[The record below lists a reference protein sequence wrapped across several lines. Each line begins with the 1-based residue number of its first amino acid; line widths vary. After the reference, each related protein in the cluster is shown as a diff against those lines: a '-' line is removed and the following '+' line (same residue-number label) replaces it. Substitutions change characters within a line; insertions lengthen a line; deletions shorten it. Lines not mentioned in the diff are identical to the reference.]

1 MTQTQLR
8 PDAPGARPSA
18 SHEGGETFDP
28 YALTPEAIEEPPRS
42 IGRTLLQI
50 GPGLILAGSI
60 VGTGELIA
68 TTNLGATV
76 GFMFLWLVIASCFVK
91 VFVQAEL
98 GRYAIS
104 SGDGT
109 LQAFRRVPVA
119 GGVFG
124 WWWLVMMLL
133 TQFQLGAMVGGVGQA
148 AHMALPS
155 LSPALAR
162 AAGAVHSG
170 LGGYLSA
177 RPDVAWAVVTAVVT
191 SALLALGSYGVVE
204 KLTTIMVVLF
214 TLMTVLCVV
223 LLPAAGHSI
232 DWGAVGAGLTFR
244 LPRTD
249 VETAAALTM
258 FGITGVGAAELIAYP
273 YWCIEKGYARKT
285 GPRNP
290 HAPATGRVLSYE
302 TSDNIEAGDAWAAR
316 AKGWLRVMRVDVWF
330 SFAIYT
336 LATLAFYAL
345 GAAVLFR
352 RGGKGLPGDIGLLLN
367 ELSHMYV
374 PVMGARGAKW
384 FIVIGCF
391 AVLYSTLYS
400 ATAANSRALAD
411 FVRVNHLGAVR
422 SPQDRL
428 WWVRLFCVLF
438 PLVDLAL
445 YLAFGNAVKM
455 VMYGGIAQAATLP
468 MIGAAALWLRYRRTD
483 RRLAPG
489 LAWDVFLWLSVLA
502 FCAVAGYGVRKL
514 F

>member
-1 MTQTQLR
+1 MTQSRLTQ
-8 PDAPGARPSA
+8 DAREVRPSA
-18 SHEGGETFDP
+18 AAGSAEAFDP
-28 YALTPEAIEEPPRS
+28 YALTVDAIEEPPRS
-42 IGRTLLQI
+42 IGRTIRQI

-76 GFMFLWLVIASCFVK
+76 GFMFLWLVIASCFIK

-109 LQAFRRVPVA
+109 LQAFGRVPAA
-119 GGVFG
+119 GALFG

-148 AHMALPS
+148 AHMALPGV
-155 LSPALAR
+155 SPAVAR
-162 AAGAVHSG
+162 AAAAVHSG
-170 LGGYLSA
+170 VGAYLAA
-177 RPDVAWAVVTAVVT
+177 RPEVSWAVVTAMAT
-191 SALLALGSYGVVE
+191 SVLLAVGSYSVVE
-204 KLTTIMVVLF
+204 KLTTVMVVLF

-223 LLPAAGHSI
+223 LLPAAGHAI
-232 DWGAVGAGLTFR
+232 DWSAVASGLSFR
-244 LPRTD
+244 LPQTD
-249 VETAAALTM
+249 LETAAALTM

-290 HAPATGRVLSYE
+290 HAPRADRVLDYE
-302 TSDNIEAGDAWAAR
+302 TTANIEPGEAWVRR
-316 AKGWLRVMRVDVWF
+316 AKGWLRVMKVDVWF
-330 SFAIYT
+330 SFVVYT

-345 GAAVLFR
+345 GAAVLYG
-352 RGGKGLPGDIGLLLN
+352 RGGKGLPGDIGALLN
-367 ELSHMYV
+367 ELSQMYV
-374 PVMGARGAKW
+374 PVLGAPAAKW

-400 ATAANSRALAD
+400 ATAANARALAD
-411 FVRVNHLGAVR
+411 FVRVNRFGAFR
-422 SPQDRL
+422 SAQDRL

-438 PLVDLAL
+438 PLIDLAL
-445 YLAFGNAVKM
+445 YLSFGNAVKM
-455 VMYGGIAQAATLP
+455 VMYGGLAQAATLP
-468 MIGAAALWLRYRRTD
+468 MIGATALWLRYRRTD

-489 LAWDVFLWLSVLA
+489 PAWDVFLWLSVLG
-502 FCAVAGYGVRKL
+502 FCAVAGYGLRKL